1 MRALVDRWN
10 RFWFSP
16 ADPGTLGFCRLVL
29 LLGAFLYYRSMDFEA
44 FGFIPRS
51 FWQPNWLFHRL
62 HWFPLSPAHL
72 AGLGMIWE
80 IFLLLGAIGL
90 FTRFSCAVAFGLGL
104 YLVGLPNNTGKIDH
118 NDAIVLWGFLV
129 MAVAR
134 SGDAW
139 SVDQLIRTARGR
151 GTLASGNLVGMDAE
165 RHAEYRWP
173 LRLMQVMMA
182 LIFCIAGTTKLRTSG
197 LSWAFSDNLRNT
209 FLMQHYLARP
219 PLNWGVW
226 IAGHQWL
233 CVFLALAT
241 LAMETG
247 MPLALF
253 SRWARWIIVPSLF
266 AMQLGNELLLGIK
279 FRQFMLCYVF
289 WIPWGDVARAIRGTL
304 GIWPTSSPK
313 TTILFDGSCGLCRR
327 TMAVIRRLDLLHNV
341 KIVDAMNDWSAGQFP
356 ALDQAQCLRVMHVVG
371 ARGQVTTGFFAY
383 RTLAS
388 VIPIGWFILP
398 LLYVPGV
405 PGTGQRVY
413 QKIADRRFRK
423 GCQVGNS
430 VGDDS
435 STLSPSR

>member
-1 MRALVDRWN
+1 VDRWN

-29 LLGAFLYYRSMDFEA
+29 MLGAFLYYRSMDFEA

-51 FWQPNWLFHRL
+51 FWQPNWLFQRL
-62 HWFPLSPAHL
+62 HWVPLTPAHL
-72 AGLGMIWE
+72 VSLGLIWE

-90 FTRFSCAVAFGLGL
+90 FTRFSCAIAFGLGL

-151 GTLASGNLVGMDAE
+151 GTLAARNLVGADAE

-173 LRLMQVMMA
+173 LRLMQVVMA

-197 LSWAFSDNLRNT
+197 LSWAFPDNLRNT
-209 FLMQHYLARP
+209 FLMQQYLGQP

-233 CVFLALAT
+233 CMFLALTT
-241 LAMETG
+241 LVMETG

-253 SRWARWIIVPSLF
+253 SRRVRWVFVPSLF

-279 FRQFMLCYVF
+279 FRQFMLCYIF
-289 WIPWGDVARAIRGTL
+289 WVRWADVARAMRGL
-304 GIWPTSSPK
+304 FWKSSATPHQ
-313 TTILFDGSCGLCRR
+313 TTILFDGSCGLCQR
-327 TMAVIRRLDLLHNV
+327 TMAVIRRLDLLQKV
-341 KIVDAMNDWSAGQFP
+341 KVVDAMNQWPAIAGQFP
-356 ALDQAQCLRVMHVVG
+356 ALDQAQCLRVMHVIG
-371 ARGQVTTGFFAY
+371 ARGQITTGFFAY

-388 VIPIGWFILP
+388 VIPAGWLILP

-405 PGTGQRVY
+405 PRVGQRIY
-413 QKIADRRFRK
+413 QKIAERRLRN
-423 GCQVGNS
+423 GCRM
-430 VGDDS
+430 DDAARADS
-435 STLSPSR
+435 GTLSPLR